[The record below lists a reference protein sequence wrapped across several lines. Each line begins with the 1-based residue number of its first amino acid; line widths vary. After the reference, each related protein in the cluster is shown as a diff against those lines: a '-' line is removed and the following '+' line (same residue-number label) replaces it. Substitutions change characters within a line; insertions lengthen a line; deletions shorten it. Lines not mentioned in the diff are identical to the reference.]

1 MTYLFREERGNR
13 NMKQLAERIEFK
25 GFVFIQETRN
35 ENLAI
40 YQQWLRKDLID
51 YEVIRIRKNKTRE
64 QFGKIFP
71 SSESY
76 PTEKSWGNEGKTF
89 KNLKDALK
97 QYEKWSC
104 EVVEKCQI

>member
-1 MTYLFREERGNR
+1 
-13 NMKQLAERIEFK
+13 MKQLEKRIEFK

-35 ENLAI
+35 ENTAI
-40 YQQWLRKDLID
+40 YQQWLKKYLIA

-64 QFGKIFP
+64 QFGKIFLP
-71 SSESY
+71 SESY

-104 EVVEKCQI
+104 EVIKKCQI